1 MKSIAFDTLPQI
13 IDDKN
18 IDFSIQ
24 VSWND
29 GYDTTVRL
37 YSDDGF
43 MLEGVI
49 LGCCLNNVLMVTH
62 AYAEVTEEER
72 NKDIIDTIGANGSA
86 TSLWGK
92 ALWEYHRTV
101 KHKDGDVIAFNR
113 HEFVLNE
120 D

>member
-1 MKSIAFDTLPQI
+1 MKTIEFDLIPQI
-13 IDDKN
+13 IEGKN

-24 VSWND
+24 VSWSD

-49 LGCCLNNVLMVTH
+49 LGCCHNNILMVTH
-62 AYAEVTEEER
+62 AYAEVTEADR

-92 ALWEYHRTV
+92 GLWEYYRTV
-101 KHKDGDVIAFNR
+101 KYKESDVIAFSR
-113 HEFVLNE
+113 HEFIKDE